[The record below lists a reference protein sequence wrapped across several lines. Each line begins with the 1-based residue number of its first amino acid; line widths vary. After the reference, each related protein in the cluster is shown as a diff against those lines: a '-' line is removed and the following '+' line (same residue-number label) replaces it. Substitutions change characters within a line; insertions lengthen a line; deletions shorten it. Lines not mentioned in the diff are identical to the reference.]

1 MLDGIDASHLR
12 LVLVRHSSGTAARR
26 RRRELAARCG
36 YMEPSCTKRR
46 EIDSAVAPFRATAGL
61 RMSSFRR
68 SKNSNANVFQA
79 AEESFIFFFMNERG
93 KRREKKATV
102 RI

>member
-1 MLDGIDASHLR
+1 MLDDTNASHLR
-12 LVLVRHSSGTAARR
+12 LVLVRHSSRTAARR

-36 YMEPSCTKRR
+36 YMEQSCTTRR
-46 EIDSAVAPFRATAGL
+46 EIDSAVAQFRATAGL

-68 SKNSNANVFQA
+68 SKNSNASVFQA
-79 AEESFIFFFMNERG
+79 AEESFIFFMNERG